1 LCEVGIAFLYAPAL
15 HPLLARVSAVRKEL
29 GVRTVFNLLGPLVNP
44 AGIRRQVVGVGERR
58 LVEPVARVL
67 AALGS
72 ERAWVVH
79 GAGGLDELALEGPST
94 VAEVAD
100 GRVGTFTVDAPGAG
114 LAAAP
119 NAALRVGSVAES
131 AARVRGVLAGEPGPA
146 RDNVCL
152 KAAAGPV
159 LGGGVAGRAPA
170 GGGASGAALSGRGG
184 GGRRRSSPWP
194 ASPDAAAGGRPRADL
209 WTHLRHDP
217 RRHPGSHPR
226 RRGGCSPRGA
236 PRRAAPA
243 AALGAAAPGL
253 PRCAGCRHR
262 A

>member
-146 RDNVCL
+146 RDIVCL
-152 KAAAGPV
+152 NAAAGLV
-159 LGGGVAGRAPA
+159 GA
-170 GGGASGAALSGRGG
+170 GGAAGPGRGG
-184 GGRRRSSPWP
+184 GGGGGPRRPG
-194 ASPDAAAGGRPRADL
+194 GGRAA
-209 WTHLRHDP
+209 
-217 RRHPGSHPR
+217 RRQR
-226 RRGGCSPRGA
+226 
-236 PRRAAPA
+236 PA
-243 AALGAAAPGL
+243 RP
-253 PRCAGCRHR
+253 
-262 A
+262 